1 MEIRAN
7 LSTFGITNGQ
17 TISMSVYFDNADSD
31 NDDHTPDSGS
41 YGITFG
47 CGAPGGDCSPTA
59 VTLNNLEAKT
69 DAPNNNTA
77 VLILAGAVLT
87 LGVAVVAIRRR
98 RIA

>member
-59 VTLNNLEAKT
+59 VTLNSLEAKT
-69 DAPNNNTA
+69 DTQNNTA